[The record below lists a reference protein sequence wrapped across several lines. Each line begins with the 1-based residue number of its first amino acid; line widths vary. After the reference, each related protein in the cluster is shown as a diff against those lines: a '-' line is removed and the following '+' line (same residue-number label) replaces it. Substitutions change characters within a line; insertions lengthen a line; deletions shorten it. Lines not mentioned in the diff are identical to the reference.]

1 MGGMEKTTVYL
12 TSAQKQALA
21 RAAQA
26 EGRSEAHLIREAIET
41 VTARSGLAEDALRSG
56 VGRGS
61 PAAER
66 VDAAANRPRWMAR
79 DEFVARFVVHPADAG
94 LRAELRQLASG
105 STDDVEIR

>member
-41 VTARSGLAEDALRSG
+41 VTARSGLAETTAPLVDGGRSY
-56 VGRGS
+56 
-61 PAAER
+61 AAER
-66 VDAAANRPRWMAR
+66 PDEAARRPRWMAR